1 MKKNNPMIN
10 SQKFNF
16 LGWIWSEGHKN
27 SKKRPFFFQKTIY
40 AYFLGEIVSQHV
52 VFGHRNVLQ
61 SWTLIDSLSFFG
73 LLTRIYL
80 IWRSDISSKARNLLS
95 RLSKVLVRS
104 QALKKSQKDLICK
117 QRWIPLLQR
126 CYYPI
131 ILLFLLPFLCWILL
145 IVNLFSIFRI
155 SEILR
160 DESWKSEVDITVS
173 IWGRIQYQVSIVKLA
188 IYIRVLKCLAK

>member
-1 MKKNNPMIN
+1 M
-10 SQKFNF
+10 
-16 LGWIWSEGHKN
+16 
-27 SKKRPFFFQKTIY
+27 
-40 AYFLGEIVSQHV
+40 